1 MVRREEPPSY
11 ADCGRGVA
19 FSYPPGKPHHQPVPA
34 AHLFS
39 VPPPVARLNPPTLY
53 SNPAHRSQPITPAP
67 CPPRSSSYPAGKPP
81 TAPPANIP
89 TSQQVEKPKSWH
101 TKKPIHQEVG
111 NLESWKTKKPRSRK
125 PGKSANRH
133 TLPLLAVAPTP
144 KPPHSPQPET
154 TAVTP
159 PPRPPHPTQPET
171 TEAAPTPEPPQL
183 PKPKYHRSHHNP
195 KPPKQQQQ
203 PTPKSLNAEP
213 SRYIPRRNPEPISR
227 GYYGKEP
234 QPC

>member
-89 TSQQVEKPKSWH
+89 TSQQVEKLASWH
-101 TKKPIHQEVG
+101 TP
-111 NLESWKTKKPRSRK
+111 
-125 PGKSANRH
+125 
-133 TLPLLAVAPTP
+133 
-144 KPPHSPQPET
+144 
-154 TAVTP
+154 
-159 PPRPPHPTQPET
+159 
-171 TEAAPTPEPPQL
+171 PTPETRRGSRPPPSAANPTTLHPAFLRSPYPGVNLKTTPCTHPLHPNPAPNL
-183 PKPKYHRSHHNP
+183 P
-195 KPPKQQQQ
+195 PPAPSITCERTLHP
-203 PTPKSLNAEP
+203 PTLHQAH
-213 SRYIPRRNPEPISR
+213 
-227 GYYGKEP
+227 
-234 QPC
+234 

>member
-125 PGKSANRH
+125 PGKLENQEAKKSETWKVGKPAHATTTRSSTHPKTTALTATGNHRSNTTTTTAAPDTTGNHRSSAH
-133 TLPLLAVAPTP
+133 PGTAAVTEAQV
-144 KPPHSPQPET
+144 PPQSPQPET
-154 TAVTP
+154 T
-159 PPRPPHPTQPET
+159 
-171 TEAAPTPEPPQL
+171 EATAAT
-183 PKPKYHRSHHNP
+183 NP
-195 KPPKQQQQ
+195 KKSQRRAIPIY
-203 PTPKSLNAEP
+203 TP
-213 SRYIPRRNPEPISR
+213 
-227 GYYGKEP
+227 
-234 QPC
+234 